1 MTLLEKYR
9 PRTLDDIIGHDEHVA
24 LWRQWN
30 EDRDIPHMIVHGKW
44 GTGKTSFT
52 ESGLRDFYGKKYY
65 HTNVVTYNAS
75 QQSVRGIGAMDQI
88 IQHDMGIMPQG
99 NFPFRVMRFEEAEQ
113 ITEAG
118 QRSLKM
124 AIEEN
129 AHNTRFVFTTN
140 YFGKM
145 DEGIQGRCVHLKFGN
160 AKPDEIRRW
169 LLEIVVKEELRI
181 DDEIQETVNTLADSG
196 LPPRECLKRLGI
208 YIAGGDIENTTTLME
223 KSNLIVGRLFAALGD
238 KVPHRKLYG
247 GLMDIYDTI
256 RPDFSSPERAMIGFI
271 FDEADREH
279 RVDHPVVVGEMSK
292 ALALSDIALQDGFN
306 GNVHISN
313 LFWKLSKAFGS

>member
-9 PRTLDDIIGHDEHVA
+9 PRTLDDIIGHDKYVE
-24 LWRQWN
+24 LWKQWN
-30 EDRDIPHMIVHGKW
+30 KDKDIPHMIVHGKW

-52 ESGLRDFYGKKYY
+52 ESGLRDFYGKYY
-65 HTNVVTYNAS
+65 YDNVTTYNAS
-75 QQSVRGIGAMDQI
+75 QQSVRGIGAMDEI
-88 IQHDMGIMPQG
+88 IQHELGIMPQG
-99 NFPFRVMRFEEAEQ
+99 DFPFRVMRFEEADA
-113 ITEAG
+113 ITVPG

-140 YFGKM
+140 YFGDL
-145 DEGIQGRCVHLKFGN
+145 DEGIQGRCVNLKF
-160 AKPDEIRRW
+160 APPKPF
-169 LLEIVVKEELRI
+169 EIVDWLSDIVAKEKLRM
-181 DDEIQETVNTLADSG
+181 DSEMLSTVATLSNSG
-196 LPPRECLKRLGI
+196 LPPRECLKRLGV
-208 YIAGGDIENTTTLME
+208 YITGGDIENTTTLME
-223 KSNLIVGRLFAALGD
+223 KSNLIAGRLFAALGD

-256 RPDFSSPERAMIGFI
+256 RPDFSSPERTMIGFI

-279 RVDHPVVVGEMSK
+279 RAEHPVVVGEMSK
-292 ALALSDIALQDGFN
+292 AIALTDIALQDHFN
-306 GNVHISN
+306 ANVHISN